1 MATGRLTLPAAL
13 IVSLTLW
20 AMHLDSHYALIG
32 MAICYISAYLLYG
45 LDSAFGII
53 KVRSY
58 LAPAFFMLLYTASS
72 SLEDFSNIN
81 IVIPSLYIVSLFYI
95 IKGYESRNPP
105 ADIFNGFL
113 CSGLGCITDNHLL
126 LVIPVLFLCMIQLR
140 SMSVRGILAAILGFM
155 SIFWI
160 ISGYLIFMNRSE
172 ELIVMTK
179 NFLQIEW
186 FNYNSISINQWVCT
200 GVLFFI
206 FAFSG
211 FLARRLSLNDKVK
224 TRSIIKSLN
233 ITGSYLFAVIILIP
247 SAGTILIPI
256 LMLISS
262 ILYSYTMT
270 ILYNRFTLIL
280 MISSLLMILGIAGLN
295 IIY

>member
-1 MATGRLTLPAAL
+1 MATGRLTLPAAV

-58 LAPAFFMLLYTASS
+58 LAPAFFMLFYTASC
-72 SLEDFSNIN
+72 SLQDYSNIN
-81 IVIPSLYIVSLFYI
+81 VIIPLLYIVSLFYI
-95 IKGYESRNPP
+95 IKGYESKNPP

-126 LVIPVLFLCMIQLR
+126 PAIPVLFLCMIQLK
-140 SMSVRGILAAILGFM
+140 SMSVRGILAAVLGFM

-160 ISGYLIFMNRSE
+160 ITGYFLFTGRIE
-172 ELIVMTK
+172 ELTIITN
-179 NFLQIEW
+179 NFLKIEL
-186 FNYNSISINQWVCT
+186 FNYNTISIIQWICT
-200 GVLFFI
+200 GILFFI

-224 TRSIIKSLN
+224 TRSIIKSMN
-233 ITGSYLFAVIILIP
+233 ITGSYLFAVIVLIP

-262 ILYSYTMT
+262 ILFSYTMT
-270 ILYNRFTLIL
+270 ILYNRFTLIF
-280 MISSLLMILGIAGLN
+280 MVSSLLMMLGIAGLN
-295 IIY
+295 IMY